1 MHPMTSAGLTLAF
14 LATLAPLHARA
25 ATPAEEIAALR
36 AEIDALRQSYEA
48 RLQALDARLRAAEA
62 AAATPAASAPAPARV
77 TAQPAAPGVAP
88 ETPQPALPAAASST
102 AQPAAPAAAGAGSGN
117 AFNPAL
123 SLILSGL
130 ATHTSQ
136 DPARYQ
142 ITGFALPPDAEIGP
156 GTRGFSLLRLASL
169 QALHEAID
177 LAGSVHNSLL
187 AGVEWMAVRA
197 DIDTQVL
204 LGRMRRPVGT
214 ACRADDCGLKIF
226 WVNSCL
232 HGTFSKD
239 IKRQTR
245 DKQRSI
251 TPLLACLRLWC
262 FQLSQRPS
270 RRKR

>member
-88 ETPQPALPAAASST
+88 ETPQPGLPAAASST

-142 ITGFALPPDAEIGP
+142 ITGFALPPGRLTYVHVARGRLRVNGELLEGGDAAKL
-156 GTRGFSLLRLASL
+156 RGEDRLVLEGGEQAEVLVFDL
-169 QALHEAID
+169 Q
-177 LAGSVHNSLL
+177 
-187 AGVEWMAVRA
+187 
-197 DIDTQVL
+197 
-204 LGRMRRPVGT
+204 P
-214 ACRADDCGLKIF
+214 
-226 WVNSCL
+226 
-232 HGTFSKD
+232 
-239 IKRQTR
+239 
-245 DKQRSI
+245 
-251 TPLLACLRLWC
+251 
-262 FQLSQRPS
+262 
-270 RRKR
+270 